1 MNFRQ
6 SDKDGSCDINFSDQE
21 IEIIKKYKK
30 LHFDAVTLRHFG
42 NNLVMMVAQFNSN
55 FKEELKQTQTFVEDI
70 IEGKEPK

>member
-21 IEIIKKYKK
+21 IEIIKKHKK